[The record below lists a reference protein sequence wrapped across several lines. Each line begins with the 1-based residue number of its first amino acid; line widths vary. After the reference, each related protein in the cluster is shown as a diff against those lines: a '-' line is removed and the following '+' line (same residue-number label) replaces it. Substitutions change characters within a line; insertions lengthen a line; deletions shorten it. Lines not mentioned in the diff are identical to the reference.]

1 MRLSRVVAMVWL
13 AFAALLVA
21 VVPASATVSGP
32 GATAPIETNYQD
44 PVTALAPGSRPPV
57 RHCTVTVM
65 QHDFANSYG
74 APFTGTVAPPAACPG
89 PWAKV
94 VMDWTGSVAGRQY
107 DRLAGVWLGGA
118 EIFRTSTPEPD
129 PAGISW
135 HVAKDISAFIPL
147 LSKTEPL
154 VADLGNIVDSTYT
167 GVYHM
172 TMTFTYY
179 QAQALPLLPGPGPV
193 PARRPRRPDRAAVG
207 DRRRRG
213 RHQRRLV
220 HAERRA
226 ERQRHRDPAPQ
237 PDRGH

>member
-44 PVTALAPGSRPPV
+44 PVTALPPVSRPPV

-107 DRLAGVWLGGA
+107 DRLGRGGVGGGGVL
-118 EIFRTSTPEPD
+118 RTPP
-129 PAGISW
+129 
-135 HVAKDISAFIPL
+135 
-147 LSKTEPL
+147 
-154 VADLGNIVDSTYT
+154 
-167 GVYHM
+167 
-172 TMTFTYY
+172 
-179 QAQALPLLPGPGPV
+179 
-193 PARRPRRPDRAAVG
+193 
-207 DRRRRG
+207 
-213 RHQRRLV
+213 
-220 HAERRA
+220 
-226 ERQRHRDPAPQ
+226 PAPA
-237 PDRGH
+237 PA